1 MSKVNGVLSR
11 IGGQYIGGTADKLP
25 PAQAGELPERQV
37 VIDVPDLDA
46 ALEWAARAPCAATG
60 GVEVRPA
67 FTASAQGG

>member
-37 VIDVPDLDA
+37 VIDVPDLGRVRITYMLA
-46 ALEWAARAPCAATG
+46 RHRHYRTERWSWRAVWADK
-60 GVEVRPA
+60 EV
-67 FTASAQGG
+67 